1 MVNRIWQWHFGRG
14 IVRSA
19 NNFGL
24 QGDPPTHPE
33 LLNWLAA
40 EFMERGWSLKEMHRL
55 ILKSNTYRM
64 MSRVESRGSRV
75 QGQVAGDNSSL
86 DPRPLTLDPQN
97 DLFWRFDMRRL
108 RAEEIRDSILAVNG
122 TLNLDR
128 MYGPSMYPVIPKEV
142 LAGQSVP
149 GQNWGSSPREERN
162 RRSIYI
168 HIKRSLQ
175 VPILA
180 AFDAADTDFTCPV
193 RFATTQPTQALS
205 LLNSDFLNEEAK
217 VFAEF
222 VRRRAGDDP
231 AAQAALALQRA
242 IQREPTDAEVDR
254 GLQLMRDLREKDGL
268 SADGALKYFCMV
280 ALNLNEFVYLD

>member
-1 MVNRIWQWHFGRG
+1 
-14 IVRSA
+14 
-19 NNFGL
+19 
-24 QGDPPTHPE
+24 
-33 LLNWLAA
+33 
-40 EFMERGWSLKEMHRL
+40 
-55 ILKSNTYRM
+55 
-64 MSRVESRGSRV
+64 
-75 QGQVAGDNSSL
+75 
-86 DPRPLTLDPQN
+86 
-97 DLFWRFDMRRL
+97 MRRL

-122 TLNLDR
+122 TLNLER

-149 GQNWGSSPREERN
+149 GQNWGNSPPEERN

-205 LLNSDFLNEEAK
+205 LLNSDFLNDEAET
-217 VFAEF
+217 FANF
-222 VRRRAGDDP
+222 VRRQAGNDP
-231 AAQAALALQRA
+231 AAQVAVALKRAA
-242 IQREPTDAEVDR
+242 QREPTDAEVER
-254 GLQLMRDLREKDGL
+254 GVQLMQALRGKDGL
-268 SADGALKYFCMV
+268 SAEAALKYFCVV